1 MRADTQR
8 PQLSGGEVCAQR
20 SGRARIRR
28 NLGLTP
34 YRLPGC
40 WPHCPFGP
48 FRCTISIPRSVN
60 DEPPS
65 DVYPVQAACRCLRSV
80 MTLRPVRS
88 LPSGGIMPDHASD
101 RGAVRLD
108 PGASRS
114 QAYQPDEHAQ
124 TQYVRTWPSACRRPR
139 QRRSSTPGCSN
150 CTRSHPPPAS
160 VFPRARHGRS
170 LPGAANLHFGHLRG
184 IGHREP
190 GRILIP
196 GDGAAGDQGLR
207 IGLPARQ
214 WQPGDAC
221 GLSRLDDFL
230 ALWSQAHMPPC
241 NRQVTST
248 SIHMA
253 KPGLAT
259 SPRGSRTAINGRV
272 VFGSNN
278 FRSMLLC
285 LVKGLDSISVASLW
299 GLEGWRSGQGAGI
312 ADKTGTG
319 RSVEGKLLSGH
330 APAGRN
336 GFGDGR
342 RIVRRPAWMRQPIS
356 GSGRPRG
363 VNVSLRACGGE
374 GRPGGRRNA

>member
-1 MRADTQR
+1 MFPGRMRADTQR

-190 GRILIP
+190 GTWKDPDPR
-196 GDGAAGDQGLR
+196 R
-207 IGLPARQ
+207 R
-214 WQPGDAC
+214 
-221 GLSRLDDFL
+221 S
-230 ALWSQAHMPPC
+230 S
-241 NRQVTST
+241 
-248 SIHMA
+248 
-253 KPGLAT
+253 
-259 SPRGSRTAINGRV
+259 RGS
-272 VFGSNN
+272 
-278 FRSMLLC
+278 
-285 LVKGLDSISVASLW
+285 
-299 GLEGWRSGQGAGI
+299 GAQ
-312 ADKTGTG
+312 
-319 RSVEGKLLSGH
+319 
-330 APAGRN
+330 N
-336 GFGDGR
+336 
-342 RIVRRPAWMRQPIS
+342 RPACPATAAR
-356 GSGRPRG
+356 RR
-363 VNVSLRACGGE
+363 LRAVPSQRLPSAMVSG
-374 GRPGGRRNA
+374 AHAAL